1 MTNKKDTIEISKS
14 TLTSG
19 AIVVLII
26 ALIASI
32 LTGGFGY
39 GSDNSGI
46 GAAVAVPNAPN
57 APTPTPSVNMK
68 ALIDDDSVFGDK
80 DAPVTIVEFSD
91 FECPFCTKAYDNAL
105 KQVKSEYVDK
115 GLVNI
120 VYRDFPL
127 GFHQNAQKA
136 AEAAECAG
144 EQDEYYA
151 MHDLLFESG
160 VTGGINSFKEYA
172 KTIGLDTSEFDECLD
187 SGAMAKEVAKD
198 MADGQAAGVRGTPA
212 FFIDGKMI
220 SGAQPFSVF
229 KQAIDAALA

>member
-19 AIVVLII
+19 AIVVLVI

>member
-19 AIVVLII
+19 AIVVLVI

-39 GSDNSGI
+39 GSDNSGV

-91 FECPFCTKAYDNAL
+91 FECPYCTKAYNNAL